1 MDRTS
6 RQLRKPET
14 SNVVEIVKRRK
25 ADWAEEAK
33 ERPYVV
39 RLLNM
44 RANGIAERLALIVE
58 ACHRAEQLSE
68 SIRLSSAAE
77 SKVQR
82 AECAKT
88 LKDLNA
94 YLSGYKWHPTL
105 TAYTERHFYLHV
117 RFSFHAANHEEATEN
132 QAVEWLMRHTAEIHR
147 IRRCRRPQCR
157 KWFFAVTDHQ
167 KYCGENCR
175 KRDAQQGPEFKKK
188 RAEYMRDKYRPL
200 QKKLDVQNLAGAKLM
215 AKGESK

>member
-1 MDRTS
+1 MDTTS
-6 RQLRKPET
+6 RQLRKLQAFD
-14 SNVVEIVKRRK
+14 VAEIVKRRK
-25 ADWAEEAK
+25 ADWAEQAK

-44 RANGIAERLALIVE
+44 KASSVSERLALIVE
-58 ACHRAEQLSE
+58 ACHRVEQLSE
-68 SIRLSSAAE
+68 SIRLSSASEGDA
-77 SKVQR
+77 QR
-82 AECAKT
+82 ADRARV

-94 YLSGYKWHPTL
+94 RLSGYKWHPTL
-105 TAYTERHFYLHV
+105 AAYTEQHFYFHV
-117 RFSFHAANHEEATEN
+117 RYSFHAANHEEATEN

-175 KRDAQQGPEFKKK
+175 KRDAQQGPEFKRK
-188 RAEYMRDKYRPL
+188 RAEYMRDTYRPR
-200 QKKLDVQNLAGAKLM
+200 QKEIDARAKRLARGK
-215 AKGESK
+215 SK

>member
-1 MDRTS
+1 MDSTL
-6 RQLRKPET
+6 RQLRKSET
-14 SNVVEIVKRRK
+14 SDVAETVKRRK
-25 ADWAEEAK
+25 ADRAEQAK
-33 ERPYVV
+33 DRPYVV
-39 RLLNM
+39 RLMNM
-44 RANGIAERLALIVE
+44 RASGISERLALIVE
-58 ACHRAEQLSE
+58 ACHRVEQLSE
-68 SIRLSSAAE
+68 SIRLSSDSE

-105 TAYTERHFYLHV
+105 TAYTEEHFYFHV

-132 QAVEWLMRHTAEIHR
+132 LAVEWLMRHTAEIHR

-157 KWFFAVTDHQ
+157 KWFSAVTDHQ

-175 KRDAQQGPEFKKK
+175 KRDAQQGPEFKRK

-200 QKKLDVQNLAGAKLM
+200 QKKLDVQNLAPAKRL
-215 AKGESK
+215 AKGKSK